1 MGRPYLVPIGNKR
14 TTIMRFRIVKNDNTE
29 IDSRQIRVTREFI
42 APPVIENNPGV
53 VVIKDP
59 QTTFNLSGEDK
70 ARLDKLQN
78 LVKNVPAESQ
88 KELQRYIDQLGDIW
102 YDRAD
107 RAETLLQFS
116 RAVDSDT
123 AIPGDLKSRILEQ
136 VNLIYTQGEQDAE
149 ERVVARKMIND
160 FLAKSTY
167 KKEVF
172 GDGTEENP
180 GLLGQIIDNPEYY
193 EQNKLLVQKIYD
205 EYVKFD
211 TQLSD
216 EAKAVIRDKLTILA
230 GKPPIQKPTTNPEV
244 TVETTSLLT
253 KAKNL
258 LKNLNIN
265 NIGQIALWFMIAI
278 VGLFGMIFILRK
290 LAGGKTPP
298 NNTKDSEHDDHGL
311 PTMPENGSHGPDW
324 LHDDGHN
331 THA

>member
-116 RAVDSDT
+116 RAVDSET

-180 GLLGQIIDNPEYY
+180 
-193 EQNKLLVQKIYD
+193 
-205 EYVKFD
+205 
-211 TQLSD
+211 
-216 EAKAVIRDKLTILA
+216 
-230 GKPPIQKPTTNPEV
+230 
-244 TVETTSLLT
+244 
-253 KAKNL
+253 
-258 LKNLNIN
+258 
-265 NIGQIALWFMIAI
+265 
-278 VGLFGMIFILRK
+278 
-290 LAGGKTPP
+290 
-298 NNTKDSEHDDHGL
+298 
-311 PTMPENGSHGPDW
+311 
-324 LHDDGHN
+324 
-331 THA
+331 